1 MEFITELWM
10 PIVLSA
16 VGVWIAS
23 AVGWMFLGHHK
34 KDWIGLP
41 NEDGFVAAVRDLSLQ
56 PGNYAFPHSEDC
68 HKAMKDPEFQNKW
81 KTGPV
86 GLVQIWKPDNS
97 MGKCMALTFIVYIIV
112 NVFIGYLGWN
122 ALPHQGASFAQ
133 AFQITGTAGVL
144 AYCFSFIPSHIWF
157 QAYPR
162 ATMMCLIDGVVY
174 GLLTGAIFAA
184 LWPSADLPA
193 VMP

>member
-1 MEFITELWM
+1 MEFITALWM

-23 AVGWMFLGHHK
+23 AVGWMVLGHHS

-41 NEDGFVAAVRDLSLQ
+41 NEEGFVAALRGLNLP
-56 PGNYAFPHSEDC
+56 PGNYGFPYAEDC
-68 HKAMKDPEFQNKW
+68 KKANKDPEFQKKW

-86 GLVQIWKPDNS
+86 GLLQVWKPDIS
-97 MGKCMALTFIVYIIV
+97 MGKCMALTFIVYLVIG
-112 NVFIGYLGWN
+112 VFIAYPGWN
-122 ALPHQGASFAQ
+122 ALPHQGTSFAQ

-162 ATMMCLIDGVVY
+162 ATVMCLIDGVVY
-174 GLLTGAIFAA
+174 GLMTGAIFAA
-184 LWPSADLPA
+184 LWPSADLPILT
-193 VMP
+193 P